1 MDQYA
6 GRLHAQAPTRYRIKT
21 LYGTLASPLLP
32 HDQVLIEIRLFT
44 DENKN
49 IVTQYEAHIYTIQFT
64 PK

>member
-1 MDQYA
+1 M
-6 GRLHAQAPTRYRIKT
+6 
-21 LYGTLASPLLP
+21 
-32 HDQVLIEIRLFT
+32 VLIEIRLFT